1 METAKAVTR
10 IGTRPN
16 SFIRSWYIPEIKRA
30 VNKIFFYNENGII
43 ASSNSSWLSS
53 NPEYNDI
60 GIYDVKSIEVKKK
73 VNHHNANY
81 NLDKAMANKCHF
93 TLNITKK
100 SSYDDPSCDLYLYI
114 SGEDDKE
121 ADFILNN
128 VNIHKELLTFSYNFT
143 AQVQTW
149 KRAEIGLKCLAVT
162 SNTNR
167 PKAVYVQSIEDRENL
182 KYIKYEEELD
192 KLCEEFRKKSVY
204 VDKQDIARILN
215 SFELIPRKETLL
227 QQATK
232 ELKEK
237 ENITNLL
244 EY

>member
-1 METAKAVTR
+1 MEKTVTR
-10 IGTRPN
+10 IGTRTN

-30 VNKIFFYNENGII
+30 VNRILFYNENGII

-53 NPEYNDI
+53 NPEYRDVGMYDI
-60 GIYDVKSIEVKKK
+60 KSVEVKKK

-81 NLDKAMANKCHF
+81 NLEKAMANKCHF
-93 TLNITKK
+93 TLNSTKK
-100 SSYDDPSCDLYLYI
+100 SVYDDPACDLYLYV

-128 VNIHKELLTFSYNFT
+128 TTIHKELITFSYEFS

-149 KRAEIGLKCLAVT
+149 KRAEIGLKCLAIS
-162 SNTNR
+162 SNTDR
-167 PKAVYVQSIEDRENL
+167 PKAVYTQNIENREDT
-182 KYIKYEEELD
+182 KYENYLEELD
-192 KLCEEFRKKSVY
+192 KIYEEFRKKSVY
-204 VDKQDIARILN
+204 VEKKDVARILN

-237 ENITNLL
+237 ENIKEIL

>member
-1 METAKAVTR
+1 MEKTVTR
-10 IGTRPN
+10 IGTRAN
-16 SFIRSWYIPEIKRA
+16 SFIRSWYIPEINRA
-30 VNKIFFYNENGII
+30 VNNIVFYNENGIL
-43 ASSNSSWLSS
+43 AKTNYSWLTS
-53 NPEYNDI
+53 NPEYNDV
-60 GIYDVKSIEVKKK
+60 GMYDIKSIEVKKK

-81 NLDKAMANKCHF
+81 NLEKAMANKCHF

-100 SSYDDPSCDLYLYI
+100 SSYDDPSCDLYLYV
-114 SGEDDKE
+114 SEEDDKE

-128 VNIHKELLTFSYNFT
+128 TTIHKELITFSYEFS

-149 KRAEIGLKCLAVT
+149 KRAEIELKCLAIS
-162 SNTNR
+162 SNTDR

-182 KYIKYEEELD
+182 GYTNYEKELD
-192 KLCEEFRKKSVY
+192 KIYEEFRKKSVY
-204 VDKQDIARILN
+204 VEKKDVARILN

-237 ENITNLL
+237 ENIKEIL